1 MLIIIILTVMTT
13 TAKLTSAELGTTPSH
28 RVLAEIGHNVIIP
41 ESPIKKLK
49 HEAFRVL
56 GLPDVFLVSD

>member
-1 MLIIIILTVMTT
+1 MTT